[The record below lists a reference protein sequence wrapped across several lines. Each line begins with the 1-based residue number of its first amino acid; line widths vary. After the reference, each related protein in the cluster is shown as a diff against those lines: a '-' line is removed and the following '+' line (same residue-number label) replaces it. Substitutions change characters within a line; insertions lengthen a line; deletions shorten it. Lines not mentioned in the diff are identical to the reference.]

1 MSIVGEKVQS
11 LALLREVGEA
21 LGTAPGMR
29 RLLDSLG
36 ESVLTDLEVAGY
48 AFLLP
53 GEGGELQLKASSGM
67 EEVVV
72 GEIRAWLSRQDLGS
86 LAGTDPL
93 TIPLPENLQSAMP
106 GGSKLYCIPLEH
118 RSRLFGVLA
127 VAGRSGGG
135 AETEESPHMLR
146 TVQAV
151 VSESLANADLI
162 EDLVELTSVIE
173 GILRSMSSGLIAV
186 DNRGTVTYFNA
197 AAEKILG
204 VEARNVVGRH
214 CRDLLVSPGFEEGM
228 LVEAL
233 EGASGERELEVL
245 GAGGSRIPVSLYL
258 SQIVKDDGS
267 VGGAL
272 GIFSDLTETKRL
284 QEQMQR
290 KERLAYLGELS
301 AGVAHEIRNPLAGIG
316 TCAEVLRKRL
326 DGDENK
332 IKFVDTI
339 LEEVTRLDKIIAN
352 LLQFARPGRPRL
364 ARHNLCEC
372 VEKAVTL
379 LQEQAR
385 EQGVEIALGWPAGL
399 PELFIDPDQMEQV
412 LLNIGRNSLQAMKD
426 GGKLEFTAECVE
438 RTLTRRKK
446 GRRAT
451 DRPPKSAPGI
461 QARYIRLVVSD
472 TGHGI
477 EEEHRARLFDP
488 FFTTKTKGTGLG
500 LSISQ
505 SIVRE
510 HGGEI
515 YLTSKVGEGT
525 SFTIEI
531 PVEKRHGQ
539 RRRSD

>member
-1 MSIVGEKVQS
+1 MSIVGEKAHS
-11 LALLREVGEA
+11 LTLLREMGDA
-21 LGTAPGMR
+21 LGTDPGMR

-36 ESVLTDLEVAGY
+36 DSVLSNLEVEGY
-48 AFLLP
+48 AFLLL
-53 GEGGELQLKASSGM
+53 GEGEELELRASSGIKDA
-67 EEVVV
+67 VV
-72 GEIRAWLSRQDLGS
+72 GQIKEWLSSQDLGS
-86 LAGTDPL
+86 LAGADPPS
-93 TIPLPENLQSAMP
+93 IPLPEKLRKAVP
-106 GGSKLYCIPLEH
+106 DGVELYCIPLKH

-127 VAGRSGGG
+127 VAGRGAVG
-135 AETEESPHMLR
+135 AEIDGSSQMLR

-186 DNRGTVTYFNA
+186 DNRGTVTYFNS

-204 VEARNVVGRH
+204 LEARDVLGRH
-214 CRDLLVSPGFEEGM
+214 CKGLLASPGVEDGA
-228 LVEAL
+228 LLEAL
-233 EGASGERELEVL
+233 GGLSGEREVDVV
-245 GAGGSRIPVSLYL
+245 GARGAEIPVSLYL

-316 TCAEVLRKRL
+316 TCAEVLKKRL
-326 DGDENK
+326 DDDENK
-332 IKFVDTI
+332 VKFIDTI

-352 LLQFARPGRPRL
+352 LLQFARPGRPKL
-364 ARHNLCEC
+364 ARHNLRKC
-372 VEKAVTL
+372 VDKAVTL
-379 LQEQAR
+379 LEEQAK
-385 EQGVEIALGWPAGL
+385 ESGVAIKVTWSKEI
-399 PELFIDPDQMEQV
+399 PEIFIDPDQIEQV
-412 LLNIGRNSLQAMKD
+412 LLNLGRNSLQAMTD
-426 GGKLEFTAECVE
+426 GGELHFSAQCVE
-438 RTLTRRKK
+438 RTLARRRQ

-451 DRPPKSAPGI
+451 DRPPKPAPGI
-461 QARYIRLVVSD
+461 KAKYLRLEVAD
-472 TGHGI
+472 TGIGI
-477 EEEHRARLFDP
+477 EEGHKAKLFDP

-525 SFTIEI
+525 VIAIEI

-539 RRRSD
+539 RRGSD